1 MVERSTDDR
10 RIKKI
15 KVVKDRRKTRRR
27 QDDKDNIKAY
37 YIVLGFSIFLFTFI
51 GVASFIWGV

>member
-1 MVERSTDDR
+1 MIERSTDDR
-10 RIKKI
+10 RIKNI
-15 KVVKDRRKTRRR
+15 KVVKDRRKIRRR

-51 GVASFIWGV
+51 GVASFI

>member
-15 KVVKDRRKTRRR
+15 KITKDRRKIKRR
-27 QDDKDNIKAY
+27 QDDKDNIRAY
-37 YIVLGFSIFLFTFI
+37 YIVLGFSVLLFTFI
-51 GVASFIWGV
+51 GVASFIWGA